1 VSNSYDAIVIGA
13 GQNGLVA
20 AALLAKSGRRVV
32 VVESQD
38 TAGGSAAVREFHPGF
53 KAGNAVHWSQP
64 MDSGLAGELGLS
76 LNGAAA
82 IDPAVLTPLG
92 DRALVLKHSV
102 AATADEIRKFSPA
115 DAGRWDDFCQLTHK
129 ISGFLAY
136 LYASA
141 PPKLTSTAVA
151 DLFTLLGLG
160 RKAKSLGKD
169 DMIELLRVVPMAVA
183 ELLDDWFESDALKG
197 TLGAAGITGL
207 CQGPRSAGTAFLFLH
222 HRVRRP
228 IGVFRSA
235 GAAHLGDQLLET
247 VKKLGIMVRTTSP
260 VARITTTN
268 GQVSGVV
275 LVNGEELVA
284 RQVLSTADPRRT
296 MLTLVDP
303 IHLMPDFTRA
313 VQNIRYRGVAARID
327 LALGELP
334 RFVGVDGPEL
344 LKGLISISPSLDY
357 LEKAYDDA
365 KHGGVSRAPYLEA
378 VIPSLRDGSLAPAGK
393 HVMSVWMQYA
403 PYHLKQGTWDGAAR
417 AALGDRVIKCL
428 GEYAPNLPGAVLAQQ
443 VMTPL
448 DFEQQLGATE
458 GSLGQGELALDQ
470 MLFMRPVAGWG
481 NYRTPIE
488 GLYLGG
494 AGSHPG
500 PGLPGAAGRLAAKE
514 MLKS

>member
-1 VSNSYDAIVIGA
+1 MSNSYDAIVIGA
-13 GQNGLVA
+13 GHNGLVA
-20 AALLAKSGRRVV
+20 AALLAKAGRRVV
-32 VVESQD
+32 VVEGQD
-38 TAGGSAAVREFHPGF
+38 SAGGSAQVREFHPGF

-64 MDSGLAGELGLS
+64 MDGGLAGELGIPV
-76 LNGAAA
+76 NGAPVS
-82 IDPAVLTPLG
+82 DPAVLTPLG

-102 AATADEIRKFSPA
+102 SATVEEIRKFSPA
-115 DAGRWDDFCQLTHK
+115 DAGRWEEFCQLTHK
-129 ISGFLAY
+129 LSGFLAY
-136 LYASA
+136 LYAS
-141 PPKLTSTAVA
+141 PPPRLTSTAVA

-183 ELLDDWFESDALKG
+183 ELLDDWFENDALKG

-222 HRVRRP
+222 HRVRRRL
-228 IGVFRSA
+228 GVFRSA
-235 GAAHLGDQLLET
+235 GPADAGTLLLET
-247 VKKLGIMVRTTSP
+247 VKKLNLTIRTSAP
-260 VARITTTN
+260 VARIATNN

-296 MLTLVDP
+296 MLSLVDP
-303 IHLMPDFTRA
+303 INLTPDFTRA

-334 RFVGVDGPEL
+334 RFRGVDSQEL

-365 KHGGVSRAPYLEA
+365 KHGGVSRSPYLEA
-378 VIPSLRDGSLAPAGK
+378 VIPSLGDASLAPAGK

-403 PYHLKQGTWDGAAR
+403 PYHLKQGSWDSAAR
-417 AALGDRVIKCL
+417 AALGDRVVKCL
-428 GEYAPNLPGAVLAQQ
+428 GEYAPNLPGLVLARQ
-443 VMTPL
+443 VLTPL

-500 PGLPGAAGRLAAKE
+500 PGLPGAAGRLAARE

>member
-1 VSNSYDAIVIGA
+1 MSNSYDAIVIGA

-38 TAGGSAAVREFHPGF
+38 APGGSARTREFHPGF

-64 MDSGLAGELGLS
+64 MDSGLAGELGIP
-76 LNGAAA
+76 LNGAVP

-102 AATADEIRKFSPA
+102 AETAEEIRKFSPA
-115 DAGRWDDFCQLTHK
+115 DAGRWEEFCQLTNK

-141 PPKLTSTAVA
+141 PPRLTSTAIG

-160 RKAKSLGKD
+160 RKAKSLGKE
-169 DMIELLRVVPMAVA
+169 DMVELLRVVPMAVA
-183 ELLDDWFESDALKG
+183 ELLDDWFDSDALKG

-228 IGVFRSA
+228 LGVFRSA
-235 GAAHLGDQLLET
+235 GSAEIGPQLVEV
-247 VKKLGIMVRTTSP
+247 VKKLSINVRTSSP
-260 VARITTTN
+260 VVRITTTN

-303 IHLMPDFTRA
+303 INLMPDFTRA
-313 VQNIRYRGVAARID
+313 VQNIRYRGIAARVD

-334 RFVGVDGPEL
+334 KFRGVEGQEL
-344 LKGLISISPSLDY
+344 LRGLISISPSLDY

-365 KHGGVSRAPYLEA
+365 KHGGVSKSPYLEA
-378 VIPSLRDGSLAPAGK
+378 VIPSLHNASLAPAGK

-403 PYHLKQGTWDGAAR
+403 PYHLKSGSWDSAAR
-417 AALGDRVIKCL
+417 SALGDQVIGCL
-428 GEYAPNLPGAVLAQQ
+428 GEYAPNLPGSVLAQQ
-443 VMTPL
+443 VLTPL
-448 DFEQQLGATE
+448 DFERQLGATE

-481 NYRTPIE
+481 NYRTPID

>member
-1 VSNSYDAIVIGA
+1 MSNSYDAIVIGA

-20 AALLAKSGRRVV
+20 ATLLAKAGRRVV
-32 VVESQD
+32 VVEGQD
-38 TAGGSAAVREFHPGF
+38 VAGGSAAVREFHPGF
-53 KAGNAVHWSQP
+53 RAGNAAHWSQP
-64 MDSGLAGELGLS
+64 MDGTLAGELGIS
-76 LNGAAA
+76 VNGSPAA
-82 IDPAVLTPLG
+82 DPAVLTPLG
-92 DRALVLKHSV
+92 DRALVLKHTIP
-102 AATADEIRKFSPA
+102 ATIEEIRKHSPA
-115 DAGRWDDFCQLTHK
+115 DAGRWDEFCQLTQK
-129 ISGFLAY
+129 LSGFLAY
-136 LYASA
+136 LYGSA
-141 PPKLTSTAVA
+141 PPRLTSTAIV
-151 DLFTLLGLG
+151 DLFSLLGLG
-160 RKAKSLGKD
+160 RKARSLGKD

-183 ELLDDWFESDALKG
+183 ELLDDWFENDALKG

-228 IGVFRSA
+228 AGVFRSA
-235 GAAHLGDQLLET
+235 GSVDIGDRLIAA
-247 VKKLGIMVRTTSP
+247 VKGAGITLRTGSP
-260 VARITTTN
+260 VARIATAN

-303 IHLMPDFTRA
+303 IHLEPDFTRA
-313 VQNIRYRGVAARID
+313 VENIRYRGVAARID

-334 RFVGVDGPEL
+334 RFRGAEGQEL
-344 LKGLISISPSLDY
+344 LQGLISISPSLDY

-365 KHGGVSRAPYLEA
+365 KHGAASRAPYLEA
-378 VIPSLRDGSLAPAGK
+378 VIPSLRDASLAPAGK

-403 PYHLKQGTWDGAAR
+403 PYHLKQGSWDAAAR
-417 AALGDRVIKCL
+417 TALGERVIKCL
-428 GEYAPNLPGAVLAQQ
+428 GEYAPNLPGAVLAQR
-443 VMTPL
+443 VLTPL

-494 AGSHPG
+494 AGCHPG

-514 MLKS
+514 MLKN